1 MSKHRKPPEHK
12 FRGVLAGIFTAVL
25 MLVTPAAAYACPV
38 ATTTKA
44 SPAKPSVTK
53 LLADIMKCESNNRNV
68 RNTQGSSASG
78 YYQITKGTWQ
88 DHGGREYAPEAIK
101 ASKAEQTVV
110 AKRILAKRGTQPWNA
125 SKKCWG

>member
-1 MSKHRKPPEHK
+1 MSKHRK
-12 FRGVLAGIFTAVL
+12 FRGVLVGLATALL
-25 MLVTPAAAYACPV
+25 MLVTPTAAYACPDKTT
-38 ATTTKA
+38 AATTKA
-44 SPAKPSVTK
+44 TAKPSGV
-53 LLADIMKCESNNRNV
+53 LVDIMKCESNNRNV

-78 YYQITKGTWQ
+78 YYQIIKGTWR